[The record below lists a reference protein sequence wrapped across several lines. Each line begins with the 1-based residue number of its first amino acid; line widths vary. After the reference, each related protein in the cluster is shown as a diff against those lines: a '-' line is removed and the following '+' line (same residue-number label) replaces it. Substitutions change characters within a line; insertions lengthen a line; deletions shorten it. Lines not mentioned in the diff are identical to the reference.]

1 MRWAFYLR
9 LTAIITK
16 EFTQMFRDFST
27 VGMMLMIPLIQIL
40 IFGFAINTNPKHLPT
55 AIIVNDHSQ
64 FTRRFVSAM
73 NNTDYFAIAYND
85 VTENQAQQLIHQG
98 KVQFILTI
106 PSDFTR
112 ELIRGGK
119 PTILLEADTTDPV
132 ATTGAIAALS
142 SLSNEVFDQ
151 DLQGINKAL
160 IASSPPFELRVHS
173 LYNPSSITQ
182 YNIVPGLLGV
192 VLTLTLVMV
201 TAIAITREK
210 ELGTMENLLAT
221 PLKPIEVIIGKVLP
235 YILIGYGQA
244 LIILAAAYWLF
255 HIPMHGSVLL
265 LLIATLPFI
274 AANLA
279 VGITLST
286 IAKNQLQANTSA
298 VFFFLPSILLSGFL
312 FPFYGMPTWAQYL
325 GQCLPLTH
333 YLRIV
338 RGVILKGNGWID
350 IWPNV
355 WPLLIIL
362 LVVTG
367 IATLR
372 YQRTLD

>member
-1 MRWAFYLR
+1 MRSAFSLR
-9 LTAIITK
+9 LFAIIAK
-16 EFTQMFRDFST
+16 EFIQMFRDFDT

-55 AIIVNDHSQ
+55 AVIVNDHSQ
-64 FTRRFVSAM
+64 FTRQFISAM
-73 NNTDYFAIAYND
+73 NNTDYFAITYNG
-85 VTENQAQQLIHQG
+85 VTENQAQQLIQQG
-98 KVQFILTI
+98 KVQFVLSI
-106 PSDFTR
+106 PSGFTQ
-112 ELIRGGK
+112 ELIRGNK
-119 PTILLEADTTDPV
+119 PVILLEADTTDPV
-132 ATTGAIAALS
+132 ATTGAIATLTSLS
-142 SLSNEVFDQ
+142 SEIFNR
-151 DLQGINKAL
+151 DLQGVTSAL
-160 IASSPPFELRVHS
+160 RASSPPYELRVHS

-235 YILIGYGQA
+235 YILIGYGQV

-265 LLIATLPFI
+265 LLFATLPFI
-274 AANLA
+274 AVNLA
-279 VGITLST
+279 VGITIST

-312 FPFYGMPTWAQYL
+312 FPFYGMPKWAQYL

-350 IWPNV
+350 IWPSV